1 MSYRIIKRDGT
12 LEDFDKNKIIN
23 AINLA
28 FEDIDGTVTNS
39 SKGLINRTA
48 NFIQD
53 EVESADAKDM
63 MLSVEDI
70 QNLIVYSLTDPSPET
85 PYRFDVNRRNQLE
98 EALYDLFKCLFDLMY
113 NEKVSRSYLNTNL
126 LYNPEYLL
134 FPVLDMAL
142 SKNLLGR
149 LNFTTSGD
157 ETDRFVG
164 IKGEEK
170 RALFYENLKRL
181 RNLYP
186 EMNIMVNLILTK
198 QFCDSVLNGK
208 FNINE
213 YEKKHG
219 VIMNVIP
226 YIKLKNDERTP
237 SREEV
242 FSTLI
247 RLNSQQPGYLKR
259 VCDNHTTHP
268 IRKLLHYENGKLVNV
283 SCDLNPCGHTMN
295 FTRCYN
301 NSESCFACDVKKL
314 YTLMST
320 D

>member
-1 MSYRIIKRDGT
+1 MITEYLAWNDCNNNCKFCWQRLKAKSNTKQRLEAIK
-12 LEDFDKNKIIN
+12 LIKEDMC
-23 AINLA
+23 NLNIPYEQNQILFVGGELF
-28 FEDIDGTVTNS
+28 FE
-39 SKGLINRTA
+39 
-48 NFIQD
+48 QD
-53 EVESADAKDM
+53 NDTK
-63 MLSVEDI
+63 
-70 QNLIVYSLTDPSPET
+70 
-85 PYRFDVNRRNQLE
+85 
-98 EALYDLFKCLFDLMY
+98 EALYDLFEYLFDLMY

-142 SKNLLGR
+142 SKNLLDR

-208 FNINE
+208 FDINE

-283 SCDLNPCGHTMN
+283 SCDLNPCGHAMN

-301 NSESCFACDVKKL
+301 NSESCFACDIKKL

-320 D
+320 DLHEVYYKP

>member
-1 MSYRIIKRDGT
+1 MITEYLAWNDCNNNCKFCWQRLKAKSNTEQRLDAMRLIK
-12 LEDFDKNKIIN
+12 EDMCSLDIPYEENQILFVGGE
-23 AINLA
+23 LF
-28 FEDIDGTVTNS
+28 FE
-39 SKGLINRTA
+39 
-48 NFIQD
+48 QD
-53 EVESADAKDM
+53 NDTK
-63 MLSVEDI
+63 
-70 QNLIVYSLTDPSPET
+70 
-85 PYRFDVNRRNQLE
+85 

-142 SKNLLGR
+142 ARNLLHR

-157 ETDRFVG
+157 ETDRFIG

-170 RALFYENLKRL
+170 RNLFYENLRRL
-181 RNLYP
+181 RSLYP

-198 QFCDSVLNGK
+198 QFCNDVLNGK
-208 FNINE
+208 FDINE
-213 YEKKHG
+213 YEKKYG
-219 VIMNVIP
+219 IIMNVIP

-242 FSTLI
+242 FSTLMK
-247 RLNSQQPGYLKR
+247 LNSQQPGYLKR
-259 VCDNHTTHP
+259 ACDNHISHP
-268 IRKLLHYENGKLVNV
+268 IRKLLHYENGKLINV
-283 SCDLNPCGHTMN
+283 SCDLNTCGHAVN

-301 NSESCFACDVKKL
+301 NSENCFACDIKRL
-314 YTLMST
+314 YELTSI